1 MTVVP
6 GGRPHDLQ
14 LADSTTP
21 GVPPGAGAPLVPVSG
36 GRTRSIPLAEVL
48 TSYINEVLRHRRDE
62 ATIMGPPTE
71 TMSLPVITGMTP
83 VMMKDEDV
91 DWRDL
96 V

>member
-1 MTVVP
+1 VLEHRWYLSQNQ
-6 GGRPHDLQ
+6 GR
-14 LADSTTP
+14 S
-21 GVPPGAGAPLVPVSG
+21 V
-36 GRTRSIPLAEVL
+36 PLAEVL

-71 TMSLPVITGMTP
+71 TMSLPVITGVTP
-83 VMMKDEDV
+83 IADDDEDEV